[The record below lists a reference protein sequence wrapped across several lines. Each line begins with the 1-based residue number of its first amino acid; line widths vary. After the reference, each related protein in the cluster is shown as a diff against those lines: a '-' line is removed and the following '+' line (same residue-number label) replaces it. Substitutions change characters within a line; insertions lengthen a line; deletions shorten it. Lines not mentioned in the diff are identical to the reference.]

1 MSERPDETEPIQ
13 PYLAKRDSRSS
24 EGAAAPEPPT
34 TPYEQPHPGPAQQP
48 YGQPG
53 GQPYSSPHAQP
64 YGGPQGFQPYP
75 PGAYS
80 YGYRPAHS
88 GANTAMALGI
98 TSVVCAVLTFVV
110 CVTLPGVL
118 CGPFAI
124 ALALRAQKEMRTV
137 PGHYTN
143 ESAATTGLV
152 TGIIGTV
159 VGLGVIAL
167 VVLYAGFV
175 VSIFSFG
182 TA

>member
-13 PYLAKRDSRSS
+13 SYLAKGDPSS
-24 EGAAAPEPPT
+24 EQAPAPEPPT
-34 TPYEQPHPGPAQQP
+34 RPHEQPHPGPAQGQPHPQSYPQP
-48 YGQPG
+48 YG
-53 GQPYSSPHAQP
+53 GQPYGGQP
-64 YGGPQGFQPYP
+64 GYQPYP

-80 YGYRPAHS
+80 YGYRPSHS

-98 TSVVCAVLTFVV
+98 ASIVCLVLTFVV

-124 ALALRAQKEMRTV
+124 ALAIRAQKEMRAA
-137 PGHYTN
+137 PGHFTN

-159 VGLGVIAL
+159 LGVGVIA
-167 VVLYAGFV
+167 VAVLYAGFV
-175 VSIFSFG
+175 VSIFSLG
-182 TA
+182 TT